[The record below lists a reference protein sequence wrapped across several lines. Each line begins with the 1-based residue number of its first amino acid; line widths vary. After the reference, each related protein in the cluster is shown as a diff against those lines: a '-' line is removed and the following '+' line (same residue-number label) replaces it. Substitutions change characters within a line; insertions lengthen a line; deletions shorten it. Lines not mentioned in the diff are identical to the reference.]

1 MATKHLNAV
10 NPRNFKEKIELL
22 KKKEAASTA
31 NFAAAI
37 RDAREIRKIA
47 CSYDPTILK
56 SCPSINIDSDH
67 KSAVQLPTSD
77 TNTSMPI
84 ISPLQT
90 RTPIVHA
97 TQALTLSTRMSVNTN
112 KHLSSLSTQS
122 SRSCGFDSTQER
134 TRADTNTWSTSSIS
148 QYPNQRVNSSVH
160 PLTCVSSVPS
170 ACECARSQSHG
181 AVTVPNLAST
191 GSPGNNSTQRR
202 LVDSQVVDATS
213 PHLNFSLGS
222 CGRRFNN
229 ELTNLNLRP
238 YHTRASS
245 VVATSSNTTFL
256 DMGNLHS
263 SPTNNLSSHRD
274 FTYHDIPSGA
284 SVYETPSAHP
294 TTSGFPAG
302 SLHWSSYHAPVG
314 QGPPVI
320 SARPN
325 VSGVD
330 CRRVSSDSSIRDSLA
345 ASQTYPHD
353 FSVSYQN
360 DAHNVGSTSSVKIPR
375 ALSNMAGNFYTSFNY
390 KQSDLPC
397 RFISPLPN
405 NPANSVFECGSRNTS
420 VGSIRKSIPDP
431 SVPITDEHPLPA
443 KRQFIPSCIQ
453 QSPHSKLT
461 VHSTGAHRV
470 TPKTPSANRNEKL
483 LLPLDEHHHQY
494 PPAFAQPSCAPIPSH
509 VVVPGKPPSAFPTSA
524 PNANLQKV
532 AASRYR
538 RDVEVGPTDDVTES
552 LGDLSTCDSADLDRY
567 LQIPSTLLDSDDG
580 SNWPGRRDSC
590 TMTAE
595 VLSALAATSNGHS
608 APMVKCSQPDASCSQ
623 FSDYPKTAN
632 DPAMCSVPVSTLADN
647 GNSST
652 SQRQPSC
659 AFDTVTHQ
667 NVYASNFQH
676 VADKLGISMS
686 PNDYQ
691 LLTNPQL
698 TNYVTDENTEAQLL
712 Q

>member
-56 SCPSINIDSDH
+56 SSPSVNIDSDH
-67 KSAVQLPTSD
+67 KCALQLPTSD
-77 TNTSMPI
+77 TNTPMPI
-84 ISPLQT
+84 IPPLQT
-90 RTPIVHA
+90 GTRILHA
-97 TQALTLSTRMSVNTN
+97 TRAQMPVNTN
-112 KHLSSLSTQS
+112 EHLSSLSTQS
-122 SRSCGFDSTQER
+122 LRSCRFDSTQER
-134 TRADTNTWSTSSIS
+134 TRVDTNTWSTSPIP
-148 QYPNQRVNSSVH
+148 QYPNQRVNSSVY

-170 ACECARSQSHG
+170 TCECARSQSLG
-181 AVTVPNLAST
+181 TVTAPNLAPT
-191 GSPGNNSTQRR
+191 GSPGSNSTRRR
-202 LVDSQVVDATS
+202 LPDSQMIDTTS
-213 PHLNFSLGS
+213 PHPNVSLES
-222 CGRRFNN
+222 CDRRFN
-229 ELTNLNLRP
+229 TGPTKLNFRP

-245 VVATSSNTTFL
+245 VVATSSSATFL
-256 DMGNLHS
+256 SVGNLHS
-263 SPTNNLSSHRD
+263 SPNNNLSSHRD
-274 FTYHDIPSGA
+274 FTYYDIPSGA
-284 SVYETPSAHP
+284 SVYGTPSTHL
-294 TTSGFPAG
+294 TTPGFPAS
-302 SLHWSSYHAPVG
+302 SLHWSSHHAPVG
-314 QGPPVI
+314 QGPPII

-360 DAHNVGSTSSVKIPR
+360 DARKVGNTSSAKLPR
-375 ALSNMAGNFYTSFNY
+375 ALSTMTGNFYTSPNY

-397 RFISPLPN
+397 RLISPLPN
-405 NPANSVFECGSRNTS
+405 NSANSVSESGSRNTS
-420 VGSIRKSIPDP
+420 GGSIRKSIPDP
-431 SVPITDEHPLPA
+431 SALSTDEHPLPA

-461 VHSTGAHRV
+461 VYSIGAHHV
-470 TPKTPSANRNEKL
+470 TSKTPSANQNEKL
-483 LLPLDEHHHQY
+483 LLPLDEHHSQY
-494 PPAFAQPSCAPIPSH
+494 PPVFVQPSCALIPSN
-509 VVVPGKPPSAFPTSA
+509 VAVPGKPPSAFSPSA
-524 PNANLQKV
+524 LNANVQKIT
-532 AASRYR
+532 AWRYR

-552 LGDLSTCDSADLDRY
+552 LGDLSTCDPADLDRY
-567 LQIPSTLLDSDDG
+567 LQIPSTLLDPDDG
-580 SNWPGRRDSC
+580 NNWPGRRDSC
-590 TMTAE
+590 NMTAE

-623 FSDYPKTAN
+623 FSCYPKTAN
-632 DPAMCSVPVSTLADN
+632 DPVADN

-652 SQRQPSC
+652 SQQQPSC
-659 AFDTVTHQ
+659 VFDTVTHQ
-667 NVYASNFQH
+667 NVYTSNFQH